1 MCKSTD
7 VRFLQ
12 TETAL
17 RAELEAISLWDRLY
31 LESRGK
37 NELTRTAYI
46 LRQGRRE
53 EILQQF
59 RAENGVGK
67 PSEDGPDDLDDASN

>member
-1 MCKSTD
+1 M
-7 VRFLQ
+7 RFLQ

-31 LESRGK
+31 LESREK
-37 NELTRTAYI
+37 NEVTRTAYI
-46 LRQGRRE
+46 LRQGRRG

-59 RAENGVGK
+59 RAERLSGK
-67 PSEDGPDDLDDASN
+67 VSEDGTHDLDEASNNSKS